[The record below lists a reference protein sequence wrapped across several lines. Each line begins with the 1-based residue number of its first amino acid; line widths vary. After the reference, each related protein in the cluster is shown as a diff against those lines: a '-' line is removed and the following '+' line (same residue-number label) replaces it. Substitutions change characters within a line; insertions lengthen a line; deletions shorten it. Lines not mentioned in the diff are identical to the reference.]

1 MVRILPPEILLSTDT
16 PTSTIDTGAARPPI
30 GPPIA
35 PSRPAGD
42 SLAVMAKPHSGE
54 PVPVADDAVAPAV
67 TRTIP
72 ITPAARW
79 RAFWVCV
86 SVAAVTIL
94 DLTKV
99 NVAIPV
105 IGEVMDA
112 GSTELQLIVSGFV
125 LTFGLALVPMGRLG
139 DQRSRRTL
147 FLVGLVLYTLTS
159 AMCALAPD
167 ATILFIARLLQ
178 GAAAG
183 IQMPQ
188 VLGLIQEL
196 FHGKERGRAFGL
208 FGATIGI
215 ATAFGPTLGGLL
227 IALGGPSDGWRL
239 IFWMN
244 VPLCIIAIACVIWL
258 LPTVRHSSPHPVAL
272 DPVGLVLFAATVVSL
287 MWPFLFTT
295 GAPTDDPARW
305 WLLVAFALFVS
316 AFIAW
321 ERHYAA
327 RGKAPLVSLEL
338 FRITSFRNGTL
349 LQTLYFTAT
358 PGMFLVTT
366 LFLQIGLGLEPV
378 YAGMVSIGF
387 ALASAVTSWIGGN
400 LVARHGRTFVVW
412 GLAGVLVSVG
422 GLMLAAM
429 FADPAATPYIMAA
442 VMTLGGA
449 GGGFVIAPNQTL
461 TLADIAVKQGGLAG
475 SVGQLGQRIGAAVG
489 TAVALSLFY
498 ATIYRESGTH
508 DALVVYHDA
517 YAFGMLSV
525 AIFLALAF
533 IVAIVDLSARRRVI
547 D

>member
-1 MVRILPPEILLSTDT
+1 MIDPPKPVSDTLTD
-16 PTSTIDTGAARPPI
+16 
-30 GPPIA
+30 
-35 PSRPAGD
+35 
-42 SLAVMAKPHSGE
+42 MAKPHPGE
-54 PVPVADDAVAPAV
+54 PAPAADGAAAPAF

-147 FLVGLVLYTLTS
+147 FIVGLALYTLTS

-167 ATILFIARLLQ
+167 ATFLFIARLLQ

-227 IALGGPSDGWRL
+227 IALGGPLDGWRL

-258 LPTVRHSSPHPVAL
+258 LPTVRHASPHPIAL
-272 DPVGLVLFAATVVSL
+272 DPIGLVLFAATVVSL

-327 RGKAPLVSLEL
+327 RGKAPLVSLDL

-378 YAGMVSIGF
+378 FAGMVSIGF
-387 ALASAVTSWIGGN
+387 ALASAITSWIGGN
-400 LVARHGRTFVVW
+400 LVDRHGRAVVVW
-412 GLAGVLVSVG
+412 GLAGVLVAVG
-422 GLMLAAM
+422 GLMLAAL
-429 FADPAATPYIMAA
+429 FGDPAWTPYLMAA

-498 ATIYRESGTH
+498 ATIYRETGAH
-508 DALVVYHDA
+508 DSFVVYHDA
-517 YAFGMLSV
+517 YAYGMLSV

-533 IVAIVDLSARRRVI
+533 IVSILDLSSRRRGQA
-547 D
+547 